1 MAGYE
6 KINGRLGFLFNAYT
20 QRCWWF
26 EAVQTIYKLTMMVF
40 VEFVSDFT
48 TNKILVSMLVGA
60 CLIALVAFYQPF
72 KDHDILSINSMVQLE
87 TLFVLFAAQFLQL
100 NPDANH
106 AQVGLV
112 LVCLSLAPIVAAVK
126 LVTKRMSIRKM
137 MKSTVSIWD
146 SLVTKVPGS
155 ARRRRNKQ
163 DAVADDGAVDSNGWH
178 SGVPEPGVEFGV
190 NPMHTNQDFKTAVG
204 AIARNMHLSQPVEQD
219 LQGADEQELQT

>member
-1 MAGYE
+1 
-6 KINGRLGFLFNAYT
+6 
-20 QRCWWF
+20 
-26 EAVQTIYKLTMMVF
+26 VQTIYKLTMMVF

-48 TNKILVSMLVGA
+48 TNKILFSMLVGA

-100 NPDANH
+100 NPNANH

-112 LVCLSLAPIVAAVK
+112 LVCLSVAPIVAAVK
-126 LVTKRMSIRKM
+126 LVTKRMSMRKM

-178 SGVPEPGVEFGV
+178 SGVAEPGVEFGV